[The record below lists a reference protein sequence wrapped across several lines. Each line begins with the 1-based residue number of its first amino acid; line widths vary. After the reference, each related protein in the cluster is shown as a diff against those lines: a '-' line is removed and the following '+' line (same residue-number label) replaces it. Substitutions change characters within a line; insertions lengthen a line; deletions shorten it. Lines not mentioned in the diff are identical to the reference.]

1 MPKREKAGK
10 TDKIEEKK
18 VEKMGQTVKTGEN
31 KKFKIAVLASGRGSN
46 LQAILDQIEAGL
58 LPAEVVLVLSDKP
71 DCQAL
76 ERGLAHGAKTK
87 VLEPAAYSS
96 REAYDGALAAAVLQ
110 SGAQLVVLAGFMR
123 ILGHFFLKEFPNKV
137 INIHP
142 ALLPAFPGLHGQR
155 QAFEYG
161 VKVSG
166 CTVHIVDEGMDS
178 GPIIAQKAVDISHCQ
193 NDDEV
198 AATILKEEHKL
209 YPQVVG
215 YFAQG
220 RVELKA
226 GKVTIKNEGG
236 LDSMKK
242 RAILSVSDKTGI
254 VELAKELVALGYEIV
269 STGGTYKTI
278 QGEGVPA
285 TYVTEITG
293 FPEIL
298 GGRVKTLHP
307 FVHGGILAMRTE
319 EHLTQL
325 AKQGIVP
332 IDLVVVN
339 LYPFRQTIAKPG
351 VTLEDA
357 IENIDIG
364 GPSMVRAA
372 AKNNQYVTVVVNPEH
387 YGDIVAMLKEKGEV
401 DRETRLQLAAEAFT
415 HTAEYDAYISA
426 YLKKQVAEQPG
437 YPETMLLAG
446 EKLQDLR
453 YGENPHQSAAFYRQ
467 PGVLGACVA
476 NARQLQG
483 KELSFNNIV
492 DLNAALELVR
502 EFDQPAAVVMKHTNP
517 CGAALGKDIGEA
529 YRRAYDADSLSAYGG
544 IVGLNR
550 EVDKTTAEAMSKTFL
565 EAVIAPSFS
574 GEAREIL
581 SAKKNLRLLEVGE
594 LSHAAADAMDVKK
607 VSGGFLVQ
615 SADQVRMKAADLM
628 TVTKIAPSVE
638 DIEELLF
645 AFTIVKHVK
654 SNAIVITKDRCTLGV
669 GAGQMNRVGSA
680 GIAMAQGGEAC
691 RGAVLASDAYFPFRD
706 TIDAAAQAGI
716 RAVIQP
722 GGSIRDEESVAA
734 CDEHGIAMVMT
745 RIRHFKH

>member
-1 MPKREKAGK
+1 MPEIKNIREDGKMNKMEKA
-10 TDKIEEKK
+10 
-18 VEKMGQTVKTGEN
+18 VQQR
-31 KKFKIAVLASGRGSN
+31 KFKIAVLASGRGSN

-58 LPAEVVLVLSDKP
+58 LPVEVVLVLSDKP

-76 ERGLAHGAKTK
+76 KRGQAHGAKVMT
-87 VLEPAAYSS
+87 LLPAAYGT
-96 REAYDGALAAAVLQ
+96 REEYDTALTETVLA

-123 ILGHFFLKEFPNKV
+123 ILGHCFLKEFPNQV

-155 QAFEYG
+155 QAYEYG
-161 VKVSG
+161 VKISG
-166 CTVHIVDEGMDS
+166 CTVHFVDEGMDS
-178 GPIIAQKAVDISHCQ
+178 GPIIAQTAVDISHCQ
-193 NDDEV
+193 SVDEV
-198 AATILKEEHKL
+198 ASAILAEEHKL
-209 YPQVVG
+209 YPQVLR

-220 RVELKA
+220 RVDIAA
-226 GKVTIKNEGG
+226 GRVMIKNEEVPDG
-236 LDSMKK
+236 MKK

-254 VELAKELVALGYEIV
+254 VELAKELVDLGYEIV

-278 QGEGVPA
+278 KAGGVPA

-307 FVHGGILAMRTE
+307 FVHGGILAMRNE
-319 EHLTQL
+319 EHLAQL
-325 AKQGIVP
+325 AEQGIIP

-339 LYPFRQTIAKPG
+339 LYPFRQTIAKPD

-372 AKNNQYVTVVVNPEH
+372 AKNNQYVTIVVNPEH
-387 YGDIVAMLKEKGEV
+387 YGKIVAMLKEKGEV
-401 DRETRLQLAAEAFT
+401 DQETRLQLAAEAFT
-415 HTAEYDAYISA
+415 HTAEYDTYISA
-426 YLKKQVAEQPG
+426 YLKKQVGEKPG
-437 YPETMLLAG
+437 YPDTMLLAG

-453 YGENPHQSAAFYRQ
+453 YGENPHQSAAFYRL
-467 PGVLGACVA
+467 PGAQGACVA
-476 NARQLQG
+476 NAKQLQG

-502 EFDQPAAVVMKHTNP
+502 EFAQPAAVVIKHTNP
-517 CGAALGKDIGEA
+517 CGVALGDEIAKA
-529 YRRAYDADSLSAYGG
+529 YRRAYDADSVSAYGG

-550 EVDKTTAEAMSKTFL
+550 QVDKETAEAMSKTFL

-574 GEAREIL
+574 AEALEIL
-581 SAKKNLRLLEVGE
+581 SAKKNLRLLETGA
-594 LSHAAADAMDVKK
+594 LDYKASDAMDVKK
-607 VSGGFLVQ
+607 VAGGFLVQ
-615 SADQVRMKAADLM
+615 GADHAQVKPEDLKVATKAA
-628 TVTKIAPSVE
+628 PSAE
-638 DIEELLF
+638 EIEELLF

-691 RGAVLASDAYFPFRD
+691 RGAVLASDAYLPFRD
-706 TIDAAAQAGI
+706 TIDEAAKAGI

-722 GGSIRDEESVAA
+722 GGSIRDEESIVA
-734 CDEHGIAMVMT
+734 CDEHGISMVFT
-745 RIRHFKH
+745 GIRHFKH